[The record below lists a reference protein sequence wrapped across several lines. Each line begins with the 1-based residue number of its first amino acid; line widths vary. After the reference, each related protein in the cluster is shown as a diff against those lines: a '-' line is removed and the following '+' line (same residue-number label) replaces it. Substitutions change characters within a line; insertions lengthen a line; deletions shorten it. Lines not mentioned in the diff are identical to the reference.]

1 MMRTVVPIIL
11 FVAVAGFHNV
21 VSVYLDSAE
30 SNKSS
35 EEMDATTWALT
46 GTTGNQEENTASQ
59 TAETTNT
66 MGYKHKEEDEENVE
80 RGTKSLYLD
89 EERAYYG
96 C

>member
-59 TAETTNT
+59 TAE
-66 MGYKHKEEDEENVE
+66 HKEEDEENVE